1 VKLFYPPMAQH
12 PAGFATLCTALA
24 ELLEPTQTVVLRGP
38 RQPLREWHQ
47 ALSRLY
53 LPDTLTLALDSAA
66 QSLPAALDKPAGA
79 AVNAYLCRGVNC
91 LAPIRDLDELLANL
105 RSRPMIQNG

>member
-1 VKLFYPPMAQH
+1 VLRVVV
-12 PAGFATLCTALA
+12 LRL
-24 ELLEPTQTVVLRGP
+24 VVLRGP
-38 RQPLREWHQ
+38 RQPLAEWRQ

-53 LPDTLTLALDSAA
+53 LPDTLTLALDSAVNA
-66 QSLPAALDKPAGA
+66 LPGVLDKPAGR

-91 LAPIRDLDELLANL
+91 LAPIRDLQELLGNL